1 MVSIAMLRQEILI
14 NLTDL
19 MRNSSDI
26 NVRLKAAELMGKLY
40 GLFEP
45 IQYDAPTLPIVTYL
59 DNIEI
64 TGAL

>member
-1 MVSIAMLRQEILI
+1 MTNIELLRQEILY
-14 NLTDL
+14 NLTDI
-19 MRNSSDI
+19 MRNSPDI
-26 NVRLKAAELMGKLY
+26 SARLKAAELMGKLY

-45 IQYDAPTLPIVTYL
+45 IQYDTPALPIVTYL

>member
-1 MVSIAMLRQEILI
+1 MTNIALLQQEILF
-14 NLTDL
+14 NLTDI
-19 MRNSSDI
+19 MRNSPDI
-26 NVRLKAAELMGKLY
+26 STKLKAAELMGKMY

-45 IQYDAPTLPIVTYL
+45 IQYDTPTLPVVSYL